1 MRYAKWSF
9 SSAEVSMSFTWRL
22 QYRTAVWK
30 TRRRRRE
37 PNGHVKIKCHSSY
50 EATAHR
56 TQLSDVI
63 GLTSFTSCVYNF
75 LQTSFCDVRKCD
87 PNDRTTNKL
96 RFALAKIHRSR
107 EDLAQVKT
115 VNVVKNRWLPSLR
128 SAAKT
133 VSKAV

>member
-1 MRYAKWSF
+1 
-9 SSAEVSMSFTWRL
+9 MSFTWRL
-22 QYRTAVWK
+22 QYRTAVCK

-75 LQTSFCDVRKCD
+75 F
-87 PNDRTTNKL
+87 NKF

-107 EDLAQVKT
+107 GDLTRVKT